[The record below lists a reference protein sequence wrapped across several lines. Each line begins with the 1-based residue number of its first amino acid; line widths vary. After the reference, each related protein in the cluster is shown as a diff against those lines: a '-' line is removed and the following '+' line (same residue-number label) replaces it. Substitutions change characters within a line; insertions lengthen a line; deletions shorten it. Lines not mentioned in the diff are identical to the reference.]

1 VRGSVGNFRLEREL
15 SRDTTAIS
23 YLATHRVLPRTALV
37 KVMADVDAASE
48 AFVALQMFREAGLQS
63 ALQHGGVPVVFE
75 AGLHERRPWFAA
87 EHIAGVLLADAL
99 SVIDRQQA
107 VALVRELADILDHAH
122 QRGVVH
128 CGLQPDHVTLANRTY
143 ITDWS
148 PARAHDAAALPYTPT
163 LASWHYTAPELQHG
177 HPATDRADT
186 YSLGVIA
193 HQMLAGI
200 PYARGGQL
208 ALDGVPHDVTLLVAQ
223 MLAEDPRDRPSCA
236 EVLGRA
242 FAPAL
247 RIRRP
252 RWTPDV
258 YTHLRVDVIPRD
270 AAIDDDDDQP

>member
-1 VRGSVGNFRLEREL
+1 MRGSVGNFRLEREL

-23 YLATHRVLPRTALV
+23 FLATHRVLPRTALL
-37 KVMADVDAASE
+37 KVMADVDAAGE
-48 AFVALQMFREAGLQS
+48 AFVALQMLREAGLQS
-63 ALQHGGVPVVFE
+63 VLQHAGVPIVFE

-87 EHIAGVLLADAL
+87 EHIAGVSLSDSF

-122 QRGVVH
+122 RRGVVH
-128 CGLQPDHVTLANRTY
+128 CGLQPDHVTLGTRTF

-148 PARAHDAAALPYTPT
+148 PARAHDAAAMPYTPT

-177 HPATDRADT
+177 QPATDRADT
-186 YSLGVIA
+186 YSLGVLA
-193 HQMLAGI
+193 HQMLAGV
-200 PYARGGQL
+200 PYSRGSHIT
-208 ALDGVPHDVTLLVAQ
+208 LDGVPHDVTLLVAQ

-258 YTHLRVDVIPRD
+258 YTHLRADLIPRD
-270 AAIDDDDDQP
+270 AAAIDDDQP